1 MRSKRE
7 GIAGL
12 LPQVIFILIVGALIA
27 AGLFLAIPILQSRPE
42 YPEGTYP
49 WTIGGTTLLVEMD
62 PTREVYL
69 IPLSGQGGQG
79 GTGQPIPLPTLGA
92 GPSPTPPPLVLPTIG
107 PTATPVPPAVDSII
121 FMDYVVQQG
130 DTLYSLSNRYV
141 TSIPLMARFGISA
154 ASLVPGTVI
163 RLPIGNPAYCTAG
176 YKPYA
181 VTEGETLSSIALKCG
196 TTVAD
201 LQQANRLGSSTAI
214 YVASVIC
221 VP

>member
-42 YPEGTYP
+42 YPAGTYP
-49 WTIGGTTLLVEMD
+49 VTIGGTTLLVEMD
-62 PTREVYL
+62 PTQEVYL

-79 GTGQPIPLPTLGA
+79 DTNQPIPLPTLGP
-92 GPSPTPPPLVLPTIG
+92 GPTATPAILPTLG